1 MPKKHAKN
9 VQIQKPHKTHKPIN
23 QTTKPKKVVYS

>member
-9 VQIQKPHKTHKPIN
+9 VQIQKTNKTHNPIN
-23 QTTKPKKVVYS
+23 QTTKPQKVVYS